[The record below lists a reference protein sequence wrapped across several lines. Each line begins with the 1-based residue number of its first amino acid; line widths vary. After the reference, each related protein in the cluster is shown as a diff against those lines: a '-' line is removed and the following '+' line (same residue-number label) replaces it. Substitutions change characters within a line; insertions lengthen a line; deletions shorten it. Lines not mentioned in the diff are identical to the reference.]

1 MLLIWREVL
10 KGHKEVNS
18 LMEEKY
24 VNEQNSLCEEWV
36 MHTVWE
42 KLAANHIG
50 RRHSMDLS

>member
-1 MLLIWREVL
+1 MLLIWRDVL

-18 LMEEKY
+18 LMEEKN

-36 MHTVWE
+36 MHAIWE

-50 RRHSMDLS
+50 RSQSLDLS